1 MTATISI
8 NIPRDWVYPEEFA
21 KLEGMSIHT
30 VYKWKEHG
38 KLEILPKT
46 IAPGKKRA
54 GGRIRIK
61 YAKYKTQQAIE
72 NLGHSNFS
80 INVVGVH

>member
-1 MTATISI
+1 MSATISI

-21 KLEGMSIHT
+21 RLEGMSIHT
-30 VYKWKEHG
+30 VYKWKEQS
-38 KLEILPKT
+38 KLEILPKK
-46 IAPGKKRA
+46 IAPGTKKA

-61 YAKYKTQQAIE
+61 YAKYKAQQARE
-72 NLGHSNFS
+72 NLGHSNFL

>member
-1 MTATISI
+1 MSATISI
-8 NIPRDWVYPEEFA
+8 NIPREWVYPEEFA

-38 KLEILPKT
+38 KLEILPKK
-46 IAPGKKRA
+46 IAPGNKRA

-61 YAKYKTQQAIE
+61 YMKYKMQQLREI
-72 NLGHSNFS
+72 LGHSNFS
-80 INVVGVH
+80 INVTSVH

>member
-1 MTATISI
+1 MATTISI
-8 NIPRDWVYPEEFA
+8 TIPRAWVYPEEFA

-61 YAKYKTQQAIE
+61 YAKYKAQQTRDI
-72 NLGHSNFS
+72 LGHSNFS
-80 INVVGVH
+80 INIVGVH